1 MQYRKLGTTGEEV
14 SVLGFGAM
22 RFPTING
29 KNSQINEKEAL
40 EMLNYAYDNG
50 INYFDTAYPYHGEG
64 INDGGASEPFI
75 GEFLNTITR
84 EKVNLATKLPSWL
97 IEKREDMDFY
107 LDQQLKR
114 LGTDKIDFYLL
125 HSIKEKY
132 WRNLE
137 KLDVLEFLDSAKSD
151 GKVKYVGF
159 SHHDTFDLLLE
170 VMDSYDFD
178 IVQTQLNYVDEG
190 YQSGINGLRYID
202 SMDIG
207 TVIMEPLRGGNLV
220 NNFPSDVQKIWD
232 NTTVDKT
239 PVDLAL
245 SYLWDMGEV
254 DLVLSGMSS
263 LEQVKENI
271 EIANK
276 SEPNSLNDDEKNLI
290 ADLSSAYY
298 HRIKNRCSDCGYCM
312 PCPQGVNI
320 PKCIENYNNAVM
332 LDNPEASFM
341 SYFAFL
347 DDGERADSCNECGNC
362 EFTCPQMIDIPKVLK
377 KVKET
382 FPNQ

>member
-1 MQYRKLGTTGEEV
+1 MQYRELGTTGEKV

-29 KNSQINEKEAL
+29 KNSQINEKEAF
-40 EMLNYAYDNG
+40 EMLNFSYDNG

-64 INDGGASEPFI
+64 INDGGVSEPII

-84 EKVNLATKLPSWL
+84 KKVNVATKLPCWL
-97 IEKREDMDFY
+97 IEKKEDMDFY

-114 LGTDKIDFYLL
+114 LDIDKIDFYLL

-137 KLDVLEFLDSAKSD
+137 KLDVLEFLDSAKSS
-151 GKVKYVGF
+151 GKCKYIGF
-159 SHHDTFDLLLE
+159 SFHDSFDLLLE

-190 YQSGINGLRYID
+190 YQAGINGLRYID

-207 TVIMEPLRGGNLV
+207 SVIMEPLRGGNLV
-220 NNFPSDVQKIWD
+220 NNLPPDVQKIWD
-232 NTTVDKT
+232 ESSVNKT

-245 SYLWDMGEV
+245 SYLWDMKEV

-276 SEPNSLNDDEKNLI
+276 SQANSLTDAERELI
-290 ADLSSAYY
+290 NDLSSAYY
-298 HRIKNRCSDCGYCM
+298 HRIEFRCSDCGYCM

-332 LDNPEASFM
+332 LDNPQSSFL
-341 SYFAFL
+341 SYFSFL
-347 DDGERADSCNECGNC
+347 GENERADSCNGCGNC
-362 EFTCPQMIDIPKVLK
+362 EFACPQMIDIPKALK

-382 FPNQ
+382 FPS